1 MSDERLDELIA
12 SALPD
17 TPPDAVAGGV
27 TPWRRAMTQVLWG
40 LGLSSITFNF
50 YGLNYILP
58 AIGHLLMLCGF
69 RTLRRENRWF
79 SALYVTAVLRLLA
92 FFAALVQLSM
102 AIDRDSLP
110 FLPYILSPVQMLQP
124 LLLWGGI
131 RGIQAKAGLK
141 PHAASAIWL
150 FVWYVSAFLLGL
162 SGASLSIIYG
172 VIFVVVFALIIV
184 CLNRLSKALDEAGYA
199 VTAAPGRVS
208 NLALT
213 LTIAAVTAVLMIC
226 ACLLTNRYPM
236 DWQPVEDPGQAET
249 RAELL
254 ELGFP
259 EQVLADLT
267 DEDAAKCA
275 GALRVVYMTS
285 DEYFNDGREVR
296 EEYTDESGVRHIGT
310 STVYDVRELR
320 ATGVAVELPGGRW
333 MVFHHFQWVEPVP
346 FYGTESVQIWTADRM
361 RGDSDYGWSSG
372 GEPSGRVLYD
382 EGGQS
387 MAADYYYLGRVNY
400 TSNSIFYAQRD
411 NSDVFAAYSAPL
423 HAENVRGYVAYP
435 VVMREEGWIFD
446 SWMNYTHQQTPLQFP
461 AYTAMQMRMQN
472 AWNKAGAFLTV
483 QTALQFHPS
492 NGEHGLID

>member
-141 PHAASAIWL
+141 PHAASALWL

-184 CLNRLSKALDEAGYA
+184 CLNRLSRALDEAGYA

-285 DEYFNDGREVR
+285 DE
-296 EEYTDESGVRHIGT
+296 
-310 STVYDVRELR
+310 
-320 ATGVAVELPGGRW
+320 
-333 MVFHHFQWVEPVP
+333 
-346 FYGTESVQIWTADRM
+346 
-361 RGDSDYGWSSG
+361 
-372 GEPSGRVLYD
+372 
-382 EGGQS
+382 
-387 MAADYYYLGRVNY
+387 
-400 TSNSIFYAQRD
+400 
-411 NSDVFAAYSAPL
+411 
-423 HAENVRGYVAYP
+423 
-435 VVMREEGWIFD
+435 
-446 SWMNYTHQQTPLQFP
+446 
-461 AYTAMQMRMQN
+461 
-472 AWNKAGAFLTV
+472 
-483 QTALQFHPS
+483 
-492 NGEHGLID
+492 

>member
-79 SALYVTAVLRLLA
+79 SALYVTAVLRLLV

-141 PHAASAIWL
+141 PHAASALWL

-162 SGASLSIIYG
+162 SGESLSIIYG
-172 VIFVVVFALIIV
+172 VILLVVFALIIV

-213 LTIAAVTAVLMIC
+213 LTIAVVTAVLMIC
-226 ACLLTNRYPM
+226 ACLLANRYPM
-236 DWQPVEDPGQAET
+236 DWQPVEAPGQAET
-249 RAELL
+249 RTELL

-267 DEDAAKCA
+267 DEEVRSME
-275 GALRVVYMTS
+275 GAEYVMVKHDETPDGGYILDFQTLGMDSVAVRLPGNERTWRVVVH
-285 DEYFNDGREVR
+285 FNWREN
-296 EEYTDESGVRHIGT
+296 
-310 STVYDVRELR
+310 
-320 ATGVAVELPGGRW
+320 PG
-333 MVFHHFQWVEPVP
+333 
-346 FYGTESVQIWTADRM
+346 FYGTEAFQAYVGESYI
-361 RGDSDYGWSSG
+361 GSG
-372 GEPSGRVLYD
+372 SAATGPYLGRVLYD
-382 EGGQS
+382 VDGGTLVS
-387 MAADYYYLGRVNY
+387 DYYDLSAGNITQTGIIFGSPEIPSVIGLFSFPDEGENQRGYIIYTQYEIEPDSVSHIYTQPHYDRVI
-400 TSNSIFYAQRD
+400 SPYAYPASEVLTPSPPVIGSHKD
-411 NSDVFAAYSAPL
+411 AYSFTFTNLPPWRL
-423 HAENVRGYVAYP
+423 WDY
-435 VVMREEGWIFD
+435 EGEL
-446 SWMNYTHQQTPLQFP
+446 NE
-461 AYTAMQMRMQN
+461 
-472 AWNKAGAFLTV
+472 GV
-483 QTALQFHPS
+483 
-492 NGEHGLID
+492 G

>member
-69 RTLRRENRWF
+69 RAMRRCNRCF
-79 SALYVTAVLRLLA
+79 FALYVTAVLRLLV
-92 FFAALVQLSM
+92 FFATLVQLSM
-102 AIDRDSLP
+102 AIDRDALP
-110 FLPYILSPVQMLQP
+110 FLSYILFPVQMLQP

-141 PHAASAIWL
+141 PHAASALWL

-162 SGASLSIIYG
+162 SGESLSIIYG
-172 VIFVVVFALIIV
+172 VILLVVFALIIV
-184 CLNRLSKALDEAGYA
+184 CLNRLSKALDEGGYA

-236 DWQPVEDPGQAET
+236 DWRPVEAPGQAET

-267 DEDAAKCA
+267 DEDVAKCA
-275 GALRVVYMTS
+275 GAQRVVYMTS
-285 DEYFNDGREVR
+285 DEYFN
-296 EEYTDESGVRHIGT
+296 
-310 STVYDVRELR
+310 DVRELR
-320 ATGVAVELPGGRW
+320 ATGVAVELSEGRW

-361 RGDSDYGWSSG
+361 RGDSDFGWSSG

-382 EGGQS
+382 EEGQS

-400 TSNSIFYAQRD
+400 TSNSIFFSQSD